1 MGTALYHFALQREN
15 KSCTYPEIPNLLT
28 YMGSLIWYKQEQL
41 AQSAILIIASL
52 CPTITTTKGGRFL
65 CQALLN
71 MCLPLGVGVQNVRG
85 VKAKIRR
92 LESKRK

>member
-41 AQSAILIIASL
+41 AQTAFSTIAYLFPPIS
-52 CPTITTTKGGRFL
+52 TTKGEGFYVKLFL
-65 CQALLN
+65 IRAS
-71 MCLPLGVGVQNVRG
+71 PLCASQKRDGH
-85 VKAKIRR
+85 
-92 LESKRK
+92 SKP